1 MKTVADVLMAL
12 ETIAP
17 KRWAFSFDKVGLQVG
32 DPAASV
38 LNAVVA
44 LDRSLAA
51 SQFAVE
57 KGAQLL
63 LTHHPLLFQP
73 LAAVTPG
80 DHVGKTVQLLVQYGV
95 AHVAAHTNWD
105 SAPGGIND
113 TLAKLLDLSTV
124 SPFGEAAMVERHKI
138 VFTVPEDRA
147 EMTITAC
154 AEAGAGTIGAY
165 RRCAFSVQGVGTFEP
180 LPGANPAVGQVGRRE
195 DVLEARIEMSSPA
208 DNLSQV
214 LRALR
219 EAHPYEEPAIDIYE
233 LSSNAEMPAGR
244 IGGLNP
250 PLALRAF
257 SERLDH
263 QLNVRSM
270 TWGDPGALIAR
281 VAVTGGAADGEW
293 KAAKAAGANVF
304 VTGEVKQHI
313 ALEAVESGMAIIAA
327 GHFATEK
334 ARLDDR
340 FRGPRCISRSR
351 ERRRKM
357 YK

>member
-1 MKTVADVLMAL
+1 
-12 ETIAP
+12 
-17 KRWAFSFDKVGLQVG
+17 
-32 DPAASV
+32 
-38 LNAVVA
+38 
-44 LDRSLAA
+44 
-51 SQFAVE
+51 
-57 KGAQLL
+57 
-63 LTHHPLLFQP
+63 
-73 LAAVTPG
+73 
-80 DHVGKTVQLLVQYGV
+80 
-95 AHVAAHTNWD
+95 
-105 SAPGGIND
+105 
-113 TLAKLLDLSTV
+113 
-124 SPFGEAAMVERHKI
+124 MVERHKI

-165 RRCAFSVQGVGTFEP
+165 RRCAFSVQGVGTVEP

-327 GHFATEK
+327 GHFATENPGS
-334 ARLDDR
+334 RVLMER
-340 FRGPRCISRSR
+340 MRELVPEISWLFFEPAEGAAGRPF
-351 ERRRKM
+351 
-357 YK
+357 